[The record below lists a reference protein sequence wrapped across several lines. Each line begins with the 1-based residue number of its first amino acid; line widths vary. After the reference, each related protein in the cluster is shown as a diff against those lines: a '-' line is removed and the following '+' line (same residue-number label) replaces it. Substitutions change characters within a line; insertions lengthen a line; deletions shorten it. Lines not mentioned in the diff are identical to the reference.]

1 MATSFNLGGL
11 LGVGE
16 GLGDLLTPEQQSAIQ
31 QRGLLSAAA
40 ALLQAGGPSTT
51 RTSLGQALGAAFT
64 AGQTGAEKAQQSAL
78 TGMLTRQKLDE
89 ARRAREMDENV
100 ARILT
105 GGQQA
110 APSAGGE
117 ITPDM
122 ALAAPVT
129 PEMPAGP
136 TVARAGMIGQAAP
149 AAPAM
154 TANEI
159 QAQRYR
165 DAARL
170 YTSRGRTEDAKRM
183 FDIAD
188 RLAPTQQEVVGDIY
202 RGEGGKFFQRT
213 KTGGVIEVPGQ
224 MAPAPKPIGSRE
236 TVTDLA
242 TGKEVIVQGYDDG
255 SFKTIGGFGPKRDM
269 VLQTVDGKTVAIDRS
284 QVAAGET
291 FGTGMS
297 PLDYARLQIEREQL
311 DIAKARLKLSQQE
324 FDNKKYERADTPTG
338 IVFYPTTPEGGP
350 VIPLLDAEGKPVM
363 GAVAEQLKIDRE
375 RLKPER
381 IRILSAFGIEPTE
394 ENLRKFERKPMGQ
407 PQSVTELAS
416 GKQVLMQQFDDG
428 TYQTVGGFGPP
439 RRIEKVSLG
448 GRVQFVDM
456 NAVKPGSSLAMSLAP
471 QVVGGAESGYYVVGG
486 GGGAAPAAAQRAPAA
501 AAGAP
506 ATGAPARAAA
516 APARVAGP
524 QLIIPGT
531 GGSSRPTE
539 GESNA
544 AGFAQRMERSQAVIS
559 GLPEG
564 SQPGVR
570 AAVAGALPV
579 VGGVAQRRAM
589 TAEQQQYKQ
598 AADDWIRAKLR
609 KESGAVIGE
618 DEMRKEYETYFPQI
632 GDGPEVIA
640 QKAQARAIA
649 TNSMKTSAGRAYQ
662 PYVPSGPKEGDTSKD
677 RNGRNIIFRNGQW
690 VYQ

>member
-51 RTSLGQALGAAFT
+51 RTSLGQALGAALT
-64 AGQTGAEKAQQSAL
+64 AGQTGAEQAQQSAL

-110 APSAGGE
+110 APAAGGE

-129 PEMPAGP
+129 SEMPAGP

-213 KTGGVIEVPGQ
+213 KTGGVIEVPSQ

-255 SFKTIGGFGPKRDM
+255 SFKTIGGFGPRRDM

-284 QVAAGET
+284 QVAPGQT
-291 FGTGMS
+291 FGTGRNLQFVDVDGTKQLIDINATPVGTVFGKGQDLQLVDVDGQKQLIDLRNTPVGTKFGTGQNIQIIDVDGQKRAVDLRNLAPGTTFGTGIS
-297 PLDYARLQIEREQL
+297 PVEQARLDIERQNL
-311 DIAKARLKLSQQE
+311 DIA
-324 FDNKKYERADTPTG
+324 
-338 IVFYPTTPEGGP
+338 
-350 VIPLLDAEGKPVM
+350 
-363 GAVAEQLKIDRE
+363 RE
-375 RLKPER
+375 RLKISQDEFNRGNYER
-381 IRILSAFGIEPTE
+381 VETAGGIVYVPKTPGGRIIPVTDAAGKPLMGIEGQQLE
-394 ENLRKFERKPMGQ
+394 IARRRLNLSE
-407 PQSVTELAS
+407 
-416 GKQVLMQQFDDG
+416 
-428 TYQTVGGFGPP
+428 
-439 RRIEKVSLG
+439 
-448 GRVQFVDM
+448 
-456 NAVKPGSSLAMSLAP
+456 
-471 QVVGGAESGYYVVGG
+471 AEFARSGYERMETANGIVYVPK
-486 GGGAAPAAAQRAPAA
+486 APGRPVIPITD
-501 AAGAP
+501 AAGKP
-506 ATGAPARAAA
+506 LMGASS
-516 APARVAGP
+516 
-524 QLIIPGT
+524 
-531 GGSSRPTE
+531 SSRPTQE
-539 GESNA
+539 EAKA
-544 AGFAQRMERSQAVIS
+544 AGFSQRMEASLYVI
-559 GLPEG
+559 GNLPQG

-570 AAVAGALPV
+570 AAVAGALPII
-579 VGGVAQRRAM
+579 GGVAQRGAM
-589 TAEQQQYKQ
+589 SAEQQKYKQ

-609 KESGAVIGE
+609 QESGAVIGE
-618 DEMRKEYETYFPQI
+618 DEMRKEFETYFPQV
-632 GDGPEVIA
+632 GDRPEVIA
-640 QKAQARAIA
+640 QKEQARAIA
-649 TNSMKTSAGRAYQ
+649 TNAMRTTAGRAYQ
-662 PYVPSGPKEGDTSKD
+662 PYVPPPPAQVPKEGDTAKD
-677 RNGRNIIFRNGQW
+677 RNNRNIVFRNGRW
-690 VYQ
+690 EYQ